1 MRHVIVTL
9 SYKVREKVMVYYFTG
24 LSVVHSWLLYKRHA
38 LQNQAKKIDSMSLP
52 DLRSQIALSLL
63 QKNKVAAKRGR
74 PRSDNTPTVQKKSKS
89 NLTFFHLTKV

>member
-9 SYKVREKVMVYYFTG
+9 SYKVREKVMVYYLTG
-24 LSVVHSWLLYKRHA
+24 LSVVNSWLRYKRHA
-38 LQNQAKKIDSMSLP
+38 FQNQAKKIDIMSLL

-74 PRSDNTPTVQKKSKS
+74 PRSDNTPTVQKK
-89 NLTFFHLTKV
+89 NRNQI